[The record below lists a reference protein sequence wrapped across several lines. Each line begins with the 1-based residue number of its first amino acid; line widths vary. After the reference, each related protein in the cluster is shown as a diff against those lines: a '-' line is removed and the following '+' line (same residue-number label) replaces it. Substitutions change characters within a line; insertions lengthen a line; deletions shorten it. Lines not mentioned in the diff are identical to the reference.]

1 MHPSERCLS
10 LVSFTPV
17 GLLRDKF
24 LQKRSDMVCF
34 LSANAESLGSLLL
47 LLRLLFLR
55 HHFNFLLNL
64 GVSLV
69 SCSLHHAACSIL
81 ILDNLDHSVLFNIE

>member
-64 GVSLV
+64 GVCLI
-69 SCSLHHAACSIL
+69 SCSLHHAARSIL
-81 ILDNLDHSVLFNIE
+81 ILDNLDHSVLFYIE